1 MLYDYLHEKYIEISR
16 DSENEF
22 YSTIT
27 KNK

>member
-1 MLYDYLHEKYIEISR
+1 MLYDHLHEKDIKISR

-22 YSTIT
+22 YSTII

>member
-1 MLYDYLHEKYIEISR
+1 MLYDYLHEKDIEISR

-22 YSTIT
+22 YSTII

>member
-1 MLYDYLHEKYIEISR
+1 MLYDYLHEKDIEISR

-22 YSTIT
+22 YFTII